1 MKHHPVTHEGGGVDT
16 RYSIEK
22 EFTGKAQPQFVAR
35 FCGEFIGSSQFLS
48 AMQLRCVGHNMLRKG
63 GQPIVEKRQA

>member
-1 MKHHPVTHEGGGVDT
+1 MKHHPVTHESGKPDT

-22 EFTGKAQPQFVAR
+22 EFTGKAKPEYVAR

-48 AMQLRCVGHNMLRKG
+48 AMQLRCVGHN
-63 GQPIVEKRQA
+63 IHRQGDPLITEQK